1 MATSPV
7 RDFLVSYLMP
17 EKCFDEIF
25 VNFHLH
31 VPCLRFLLN
40 KASGFAIVLDMLMAL
55 AAQLLKML
63 CRGSADGL
71 SLPSALLQLYS
82 FSCPVIY
89 AMANNLPL
97 FAWADRLFTLAQ
109 TAAIVFLILH
119 YRAHTLTGVLFLL
132 AYSAVTVLLGSYGAT
147 AVITVIQASQLAAL
161 IPSKVL
167 QAGTNYFNGHT
178 GQLSTLSV
186 LLTWAGSYGFVW
198 ISLQETGTSLATLS
212 HIVSACLSSVLLIQV
227 LCYRS
232 STGAKEK
239 KE

>member
-40 KASGFAIVLDMLMAL
+40 KASGFAILTGFCLLVCRLPAAL

-97 FAWADRLFTLAQ
+97 LY
-109 TAAIVFLILH
+109 V
-119 YRAHTLTGVLFLL
+119 
-132 AYSAVTVLLGSYGAT
+132 
-147 AVITVIQASQLAAL
+147 
-161 IPSKVL
+161 
-167 QAGTNYFNGHT
+167 
-178 GQLSTLSV
+178 
-186 LLTWAGSYGFVW
+186 
-198 ISLQETGTSLATLS
+198 
-212 HIVSACLSSVLLIQV
+212 
-227 LCYRS
+227 
-232 STGAKEK
+232 
-239 KE
+239 